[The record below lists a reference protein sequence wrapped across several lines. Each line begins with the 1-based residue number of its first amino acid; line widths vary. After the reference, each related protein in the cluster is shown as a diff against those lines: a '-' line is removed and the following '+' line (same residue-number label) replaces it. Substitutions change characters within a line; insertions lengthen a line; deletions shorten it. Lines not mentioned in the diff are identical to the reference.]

1 MTESRAESPCSWEG
15 EGDERAREDEKPF
28 RSHLGDTHWEEERKT
43 CTKNNRNTGGNGLL
57 GNQAVNKQKPKAR
70 KQFQ

>member
-1 MTESRAESPCSWEG
+1 M
-15 EGDERAREDEKPF
+15 REWGKMRKAF
-28 RSHLGDTHWEEERKT
+28 RSHLGDSHGEEERKT